1 MEWKPTKH
9 LSGKGKW
16 FLLGLALVLVSV
28 IYLLGRSIHQSLP
41 PKARNVH
48 QDKRTIPPPQE
59 RPKPLFTS
67 PTPIVTG
74 PEKEAQASVIVD
86 NYPERLKPPLTSPSP
101 IITKPEKKALISII
115 VDDLGNQYSPVL
127 ELIWIDFPLTM
138 AVLPFRPFTMKI
150 AEEVLASGK
159 DLMLHLP
166 MEPWRYPYQNP
177 GEGTLLASM
186 APEEVLNQ
194 LRKAIQTLPGL
205 KGINNHMG
213 SRFMEDYKL
222 VAVVIEEIDRQGLFF
237 VDSLT
242 TRRSKGPHFSTLYS
256 LPILSRDIYLDNDQ
270 DPESIRMC
278 FGELIA
284 IAKATG
290 KAIGI
295 CHPHPETI
303 SVLKELLPRLEKEG
317 IELVPISDLVKDSS

>member
-1 MEWKPTKH
+1 MTVPLT
-9 LSGKGKW
+9 
-16 FLLGLALVLVSV
+16 
-28 IYLLGRSIHQSLP
+28 
-41 PKARNVH
+41 
-48 QDKRTIPPPQE
+48 PQWSN
-59 RPKPLFTS
+59 PLFTS

-74 PEKEAQASVIVD
+74 PEKKVQASVIVD
-86 NYPERLKPPLTSPSP
+86 DSPERLKPLLTSPSP
-101 IITKPEKKALISII
+101 IVTGPEKKARISII
-115 VDDLGNQYSPVL
+115 VDDLGNQYRPVL
-127 ELIWIDFPLTM
+127 ELIWMEFPLTM
-138 AVLPFRPFTMKI
+138 AVLPFRPFTIKI

-166 MEPWRYPYQNP
+166 MEPWRYPYQNS
-177 GEGTLLASM
+177 GEGTLFASM
-186 APEEVLNQ
+186 APEEVLTQ
-194 LRKAIQTLPGL
+194 LRKTIMALPGL
-205 KGINNHMG
+205 IGINNHMG
-213 SRFMEDYKL
+213 SRFMENKKL
-222 VAVVIEEIDRQGLFF
+222 VAVMLEEINRQGLFF

-242 TRRSKGPHFSTLYS
+242 TRRSMGPHISTLYS

-303 SVLKELLPRLEKEG
+303 SVLKEILPGLEKEG
-317 IELVPISDLVKDSS
+317 IELVPISYLVEDSS